1 MTSNLRAE
9 LGKIINNSLSVDE
22 FLDNFKI
29 VIQHVKNS
37 EKSLSEKIDK
47 KCSDAEQ
54 QVNFYSNKLE
64 KMVDEYQN
72 TINQMKDDNET
83 TLNNLKKWAL
93 QRVGDLFIKNSINDK
108 LSEKLQEVNIKLAEL
123 NTIKTPSTR
132 DVVDEAVSIVE
143 ERVLAKIPEQKS
155 IELPK
160 IPTIEDIEAD
170 LPKLGLEIRNALEL
184 LQDDERLDSS
194 AIKGLDELIKK
205 VEKLSQTKQTTT
217 FVGGGSSGGGR
228 IVKSYDLS
236 DQLNGVTKVFSLPAM
251 WRIISVLGS
260 SAPAAGF
267 RQTTDWVYDA
277 GAHTLTFTNEIDAS
291 TTLAAGQV
299 ITLIFSE

>member
-1 MTSNLRAE
+1 MTNNLRTE

-83 TLNNLKKWAL
+83 TLGNLKKWAL
-93 QRVGDLFIKNSINDK
+93 QRVGDLFIKNNINNK

-123 NTIKTPSTR
+123 NTIKAPSTR
-132 DVVDEAVSIVE
+132 DVVDEVASIVE
-143 ERVLAKIPEQKS
+143 ERILVKIPEQKS

-205 VEKLSQTKQTTT
+205 VEKLSEVKQTTR
-217 FVGGGSSGGGR
+217 FIGGGGGVG
-228 IVKSYDLS
+228 KHNTFYYDLS
-236 DQLNGVTKVFSLPAM
+236 SYLDGVTKTFALPAA
-251 WRIISVLGS
+251 WKVIGVHSGG
-260 SAPAAGF
+260 SAPATF
-267 RQTTDWVYDA
+267 RPTVDFIWTPNSI
-277 GAHTLTFTNEIDAS
+277 TFTSEVEAS
-291 TTLAAGQV
+291 TTLAAGQTIMV
-299 ITLIFSE
+299 VCLE